1 MICCLIVVEKDLF
14 GVLVRVNADEQDEQE
29 VEGGVEDVGVGSD
42 SEEEEEEAEESE
54 DEDEM
59 ELDSSGMMDTR
70 ERDEDFE
77 FDDEEGGVVDA
88 EGICMQANKLDAD
101 HLAVMLRS
109 MCFHDDGGD
118 APVPD
123 DPNDLPMNCSRLATV
138 S

>member
-14 GVLVRVNADEQDEQE
+14 GVLVRVVADEQED
-29 VEGGVEDVGVGSD
+29 EGGVEDVGVGSD
-42 SEEEEEEAEESE
+42 SEEEKEAEESE

-59 ELDSSGMMDTR
+59 ELDSSRMMDTR

-88 EGICMQANKLDAD
+88 EGIRMQANKLDAD